1 MLKLDKSVLRILLIV
16 ILVVSSVWLGFL
28 LGNKADMNTDKGIV
42 LMPGDSFSAEFSI
55 PTTTNY
61 DNRVF
66 CPICKEK
73 GLKSSVYE
81 GSSQTTLVYN
91 PTWYDEEGN
100 KHYENTNTTTTYYS
114 CSQGHEWYETYHLGE
129 TRTHV
134 TKDTEDESEVYVP
147 VQTDDLILW
156 SQEEGSPTD
165 DIIWTITSE
174 TSITFGDNVGKF
186 SWENGVLDFE
196 GNLTDSAEIFFDY
209 LKPMIDEYIESKLKE
224 GVSIS
229 TKSDDCAEYV
239 KLECPVCHDKG
250 LKSEIYDGVGHA
262 WNSTTDFGSVT
273 SLTCSLG
280 HEWKIIKHGL
290 NVDIE
295 IIKDTENEVRPEEI
309 LFAITTGGVLKEN
322 FKPQEF
328 LRVTDTDLSRCF
340 INNRLKIN
348 LNGKRYWIQVEEDIN
363 DYNTNHQE

>member
-1 MLKLDKSVLRILLIV
+1 MLRNKNIKIIIV
-16 ILVVSSVWLGFL
+16 IIVAVIGLFL
-28 LGNKADMNTDKGIV
+28 LSIGLYHLGNLNNVVWSNNSDRGIV
-42 LMPGDSFSAEFSI
+42 LMPGDSFSVEFDVPI
-55 PTTTNY
+55 TTNTTTEMHY
-61 DNRVF
+61 DDKVF

-262 WNSTTDFGSVT
+262 WNSTTDFGSIT
-273 SLTCSLG
+273 SLSCSLG
-280 HEWKIIKHGL
+280 HEWKIIQNGL

-295 IIKDTENEVRPEEI
+295 IIKDTEDEVM
-309 LFAITTGGVLKEN
+309 K
-322 FKPQEF
+322 
-328 LRVTDTDLSRCF
+328 
-340 INNRLKIN
+340 
-348 LNGKRYWIQVEEDIN
+348 
-363 DYNTNHQE
+363 